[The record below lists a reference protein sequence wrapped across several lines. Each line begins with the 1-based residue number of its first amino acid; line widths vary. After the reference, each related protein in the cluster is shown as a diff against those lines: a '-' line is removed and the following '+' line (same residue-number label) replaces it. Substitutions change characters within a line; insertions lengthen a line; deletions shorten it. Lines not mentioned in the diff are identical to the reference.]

1 MKHSAKSATVI
12 AMFSTL
18 LFQLPT
24 AQAVTKIGAACKQI
38 NATSSFGGVP
48 VKCVK
53 SGKRLIWQKSPVA
66 KPPARSKTPASTP
79 TPTPASTSTEPV
91 ALPTGFSDLEANRKG
106 ISKAAWSKVNEATS
120 KNSSKVGKLEI
131 YTGPKTKPFFD
142 DYPKA
147 LALVSK
153 IFTNKREA
161 SSNLVIRYNFQD
173 LAWAESKISEIL
185 PTAEVAQLNRNE
197 NGRLLSSNCRS
208 SNCEGSKQ
216 VMTSTGVNVILQGVP
231 NSYNPNDLAGKDRFF
246 SGMLE
251 AHEYF
256 HSLQRMP
263 ALNKP
268 LEQQDYPPV
277 WFVEGSAEWVQ
288 NAAINSNNYSKYV
301 EYFKLDCQSA
311 CRQLTKKD
319 ITKILTEATNVIWP
333 EGFEYWLNYS
343 FGSVVIESLVSI
355 SSPDS
360 IISMYE
366 ELATK
371 VGFEKAFKNVY
382 GVEWKEAIPILASA
396 IYANLQEG

>member
-1 MKHSAKSATVI
+1 
-12 AMFSTL
+12 
-18 LFQLPT
+18 
-24 AQAVTKIGAACKQI
+24 
-38 NATSSFGGVP
+38 
-48 VKCVK
+48 
-53 SGKRLIWQKSPVA
+53 
-66 KPPARSKTPASTP
+66 
-79 TPTPASTSTEPV
+79 
-91 ALPTGFSDLEANRKG
+91 
-106 ISKAAWSKVNEATS
+106 
-120 KNSSKVGKLEI
+120 
-131 YTGPKTKPFFD
+131 
-142 DYPKA
+142 
-147 LALVSK
+147 
-153 IFTNKREA
+153 
-161 SSNLVIRYNFQD
+161 
-173 LAWAESKISEIL
+173 
-185 PTAEVAQLNRNE
+185 
-197 NGRLLSSNCRS
+197 
-208 SNCEGSKQ
+208 
-216 VMTSTGVNVILQGVP
+216 
-231 NSYNPNDLAGKDRFF
+231 
-246 SGMLE
+246 
-251 AHEYF
+251 
-256 HSLQRMP
+256 MP

-396 IYANLQEG
+396 IYANLQES